1 MKHWSAD
8 KHIEG
13 TNVSN
18 ELPLLNMKHAIE
30 SGKTV
35 LPRIPVIPEFNDSL
49 EDAKEFAK
57 TLHNMGINKCQLL
70 PFHQFGENKYHL
82 LKQKYDYENVPYY
95 HPEDLK
101 EYLNVFKENNINA
114 FI

>member
-57 TLHNMGINKCQLL
+57 TLHNMGINKCQLCL
-70 PFHQFGENKYHL
+70 IL
-82 LKQKYDYENVPYY
+82 
-95 HPEDLK
+95 
-101 EYLNVFKENNINA
+101 
-114 FI
+114 